1 MSRGKRIVGVCLIL
15 LGSSL
20 FWYPAA
26 AQWRLDRAAMQCI
39 ADFEENTSGKS
50 GQMTV
55 SDSMTA
61 QEKTEELYESIRQYN
76 QLLYTQ
82 GQTSFNDP
90 WVVSQIPA
98 VEGLEAYRETA
109 FGYIRIPAMELSL
122 PLYVGASA
130 SHMARGAAVLGE
142 TSLPVGG
149 ENTNCVIAAHRG
161 YRGAAFFRDIEKLRV
176 GDSIELR
183 NPWEHLYYTVEK
195 TGIIG
200 PSDSDAVKIREGRD
214 MLTLLTCHPY
224 RGHGKQRYVVFAIR
238 DETKAELPETTRRV
252 KTENVGQQERRTDAG
267 NYVGRENLM
276 RKYAALLLITMCLW
290 VLQSRRNSR
299 RQLAR
304 PHGAVGAGREKNKR
318 KK

>member
-1 MSRGKRIVGVCLIL
+1 MGVCLIL
-15 LGSSL
+15 LGGSL

-26 AQWRLDRAAMQCI
+26 AQWRLDRAAAQCI
-39 ADFEENTSGKS
+39 AAFEENTSGKS

-55 SDSMTA
+55 SDSMTV
-61 QEKTEELYESIRQYN
+61 QEKTDNLYESIRQYN

-122 PLYVGASA
+122 PLYVGASS
-130 SHMARGAAVLGE
+130 SHMACGAAVLGE

-161 YRGAAFFRDIEKLRV
+161 YRGAAFFRDIEKLRA

-183 NPWEHLYYTVEK
+183 NPWEHLYYTVEE

-200 PSDSDAVKIREGRD
+200 PSDSDTVKIREGRD

-238 DETKAELPETTRRV
+238 DGAKAELPETTRRV
-252 KTENVGQQERRTDAG
+252 VTENAGQPERRTNAG

-276 RKYAALLLITMCLW
+276 RKYAALLLIAMCLW

-299 RQLAR
+299 RQPAC

>member
-1 MSRGKRIVGVCLIL
+1 MGVCLIL

-26 AQWRLDRAAMQCI
+26 AQWRLDRAAVQCI
-39 ADFEENTSGKS
+39 AAFEENTSGKD

-82 GQTSFNDP
+82 GQISFNDP
-90 WVVSQIPA
+90 RVVAQIPA

-161 YRGAAFFRDIEKLRV
+161 YRGAAFFRDIEKLRA

-183 NPWEHLYYTVEK
+183 NPWEHLYYTVEEIR
-195 TGIIG
+195 IIG
-200 PSDSDAVKIREGRD
+200 PSDSDAVKLREGRD

-238 DETKAELPETTRRV
+238 DEAKAELPETTRRAG
-252 KTENVGQQERRTDAG
+252 TENAGQPERRTNAG
-267 NYVGRENLM
+267 SYVGRENLM
-276 RKYAALLLITMCLW
+276 RKYATLLLIAMCLW

-299 RQLAR
+299 RQLACS
-304 PHGAVGAGREKNKR
+304 HGVVGAGREKNKR